1 MLKCTV
7 FCERMEHE
15 QLLINAFRNINLTV
29 DKHPDFFEMWDE
41 VEFDRSEFI
50 TSSGKVER
58 NFYVVISGVQAI
70 YILTKDGDKQV
81 IGFSFDGSF
90 SGVYDSFLLEK
101 PSHYFLEALTPSRL
115 LRMTKKQF
123 DRLFVIYPEFERWGR
138 LAHQGLLLGRV
149 QREIELTTL
158 SVKER
163 YEVFMDRC
171 PDLLRTIPQKY
182 LASYLNMTPE
192 TFSRLRKGKS

>member
-1 MLKCTV
+1 MKY
-7 FCERMEHE
+7 E
-15 QLLINAFRNINLTV
+15 QILINAFNTISLSTTT
-29 DKHPDFFEMWDE
+29 HPQFFEMWE
-41 VEFDRSEFI
+41 EIEFSRSEFI
-50 TSSGKVER
+50 TSSGSIER

-70 YILTKDGDKQV
+70 YILTKDGEKQV

-101 PSHYFLEALTPSRL
+101 PSHYFLEALTKTQLIRIS
-115 LRMTKKQF
+115 KQQY
-123 DRLFVIYPEFERWGR
+123 DQLFTLYPEFERWGR
-138 LAHQGLLLGRV
+138 IAHQNLLLGRV

-163 YEVFMDRC
+163 YQVFMNRC
-171 PDLLRTIPQKY
+171 PNPLRTIPQKY